1 MNNSP
6 FSISGRIRSFGFAIN
21 GLRILFR
28 EEHNARVHLLGA
40 VLALLAGW
48 YFQLSSMEWM
58 ALLFCIALVFMLE
71 LINSVLERLADVVS
85 PGIHPLIGQAK
96 DLSAA
101 AVLVAALLSIAVGC
115 ILFIPKIIQHM
126 HYVIY

>member
-1 MNNSP
+1 MNRQS
-6 FSISGRIRSFGFAIN
+6 FSISGRIRSFGFALN

-40 VLALLAGW
+40 ALALLAGW
-48 YFQLSSMEWM
+48 FFQLSSMEWM
-58 ALLFCIALVFMLE
+58 ALLVCIALVFMLE
-71 LINSVLERLADVVS
+71 IINSVLERLADVVS

-101 AVLVAALLSIAVGC
+101 AVLVAALLSVAVGS
-115 ILFIPKIIQHM
+115 ILFIPKIIQHI
-126 HYVIY
+126 HYVIH

>member
-6 FSISGRIRSFGFAIN
+6 FSISSRIRSFGFAIN

-48 YFQLSSMEWM
+48 FFRLSSIEWL
-58 ALLFCIALVFMLE
+58 ALLFCIAWVFMLE
-71 LINSVLERLADVVS
+71 IINSALERLADMVY

-101 AVLVAALLSIAVGC
+101 AVLVAALLSVAVGG
-115 ILFIPKIIQHM
+115 ILFIPKIIQHF
-126 HYVIY
+126 HHVLH